1 MNNQINIMYFLEQ
14 LCDVTVEDKEF
25 RGYLNMLRRDI
36 SKIVDLAA
44 PHTLAGQLNIRDV
57 KKVEFINRLLW
68 VDANSLGPYLA

>member
-14 LCDVTVEDKEF
+14 LCDVTVEDKEY

-57 KKVEFINRLLW
+57 TKVLFVGGVL
-68 VDANSLGPYLA
+68 